1 MFFWSLFTHPL
12 LDCFTPYGT
21 QLFAPFSSYRVAFNN
36 IAVADPLYTVPF
48 LLSMIVLLFY
58 KRQSNKRRLWLKIG
72 VGVSSVYMMFTVFNK
87 VHIDQVF
94 KNYLAQK
101 GLNYNRFST
110 QPSILNNLLWYGIA
124 ETDSTYQVAYYSL
137 FDESHKFSEWKI
149 FPKKRGLQIDDYKD
163 LRCLA
168 WFSNNYYNIESL
180 GNGDYTYKDLR
191 NPLVETRDGYQ
202 ALFSLELY
210 TLDKRLDMKPF
221 APQIDDLKFT
231 MSALWARL
239 KGIN

>member
-1 MFFWSLFTHPL
+1 VEDISEEKRFT
-12 LDCFTPYGT
+12 
-21 QLFAPFSSYRVAFNN
+21 N
-36 IAVADPLYTVPF
+36 
-48 LLSMIVLLFY
+48 
-58 KRQSNKRRLWLKIG
+58 RR
-72 VGVSSVYMMFTVFNK
+72 
-87 VHIDQVF
+87 
-94 KNYLAQK
+94 
-101 GLNYNRFST
+101 
-110 QPSILNNLLWYGIA
+110 
-124 ETDSTYQVAYYSL
+124 
-137 FDESHKFSEWKI
+137 
-149 FPKKRGLQIDDYKD
+149 
-163 LRCLA
+163 LA

-231 MSALWARL
+231 MSALWTRL